1 MSGGVLRKSNL
12 LSRQSLVH
20 LRLNYNPLPR
30 QFYKRDTVDVAKDL
44 LGKLLVRKID
54 AVVLA
59 GKIVETEAYRAHDDP
74 ASHAFRGKT
83 ERNSVMFGEPGHAY
97 VYFTYGNHFCLNVTA
112 RNHLPAGAILI
123 RALEPI
129 EGIEIMLKNRKV
141 LEITNIASGP
151 GKLTKAMSI
160 TIEQNGKDLCS
171 HGELYIANSDSTNYR
186 IRISSRIGIARATGK
201 LWRFF
206 TEGNPHVSR
215 KTAR

>member
-1 MSGGVLRKSNL
+1 MVVHIRLNHNP
-12 LSRQSLVH
+12 LSRE
-20 LRLNYNPLPR
+20 
-30 QFYKRDTVDVAKDL
+30 FYKRDTVEVAKDL

-54 AVVLA
+54 YAVLA

-123 RALEPI
+123 RAIEPI
-129 EGIEIMLKNRKV
+129 EGIEVMLKNRQV
-141 LEITNIASGP
+141 SEITNIASGP

-160 TIEQNGKDLCS
+160 TREQNGKDLCNRR
-171 HGELYIANSDSTNYR
+171 ELYLVNSDSIDYKVGF
-186 IRISSRIGIARATGK
+186 SSRIGIVRATDR

-206 TEGNPHVSR
+206 IKGNPHVSR
-215 KTAR
+215 KKQNDIHKTI

>member
-1 MSGGVLRKSNL
+1 MNS
-12 LSRQSLVH
+12 
-20 LRLNYNPLPR
+20 PLPR

-44 LGKLLVRKID
+44 LGKLLIRKID
-54 AVVLA
+54 DAVLA

-83 ERNSVMFGEPGHAY
+83 ERNSAMFGEPGHAY

-123 RALEPI
+123 RAVEPMD
-129 EGIEIMLKNRKV
+129 GIEIMLRNRQV
-141 LEITNIASGP
+141 SELTNIASGP

-160 TIEQNGKDLCS
+160 TREQNGKDLCS
-171 HGELYIANSDSTNYR
+171 YGELYLANSDSTDCK
-186 IRISSRIGIARATGK
+186 IGISSRIGIVRATDK

-206 TEGNPHVSR
+206 IEGNPHLSR
-215 KTAR
+215 KAAK

>member
-1 MSGGVLRKSNL
+1 MNS
-12 LSRQSLVH
+12 
-20 LRLNYNPLPR
+20 PLPR

-44 LGKLLVRKID
+44 LGKLLIRKIGD
-54 AVVLA
+54 AILA

-83 ERNSVMFGEPGHAY
+83 ERNSAMFGEPGRAY

-123 RALEPI
+123 RAVEPI
-129 EGIEIMLKNRKV
+129 KGIEIMLKNRQV
-141 LEITNIASGP
+141 SELTNIASGP

-160 TIEQNGKDLCS
+160 TREQNGKDLCS
-171 HGELYIANSDSTNYR
+171 YGELYLADSDSIEYK
-186 IRISSRIGIARATGK
+186 IGISSRIGIVRATDK

-206 TEGNPHVSR
+206 IEGNPHLSR
-215 KTAR
+215 KATK